1 MRLKMNVQS
10 ISNLLGTFNP
20 DWNSNINRN
29 YSGFMGL
36 GKGVRSLLDR
46 QTEQERYEKAQAD
59 KAEALEREEAR
70 YLNEQARKDREEAQR
85 QAEFRWRQDEA
96 EAARQFAREQQE
108 NQRAAQAQAVRDEVA
123 TAMNVYNVPE
133 MAEQLTKDDI
143 AKLSDLR
150 NKAMALNDPALVS
163 TLDNKLKE
171 VAAQVQS
178 NMARLEAQRQADL
191 RWKDYTQGRTIKKA
205 QEEDKE
211 SAKKQETKGWLT
223 GLRK

>member
-1 MRLKMNVQS
+1 MNVQS
-10 ISNLLGTFNP
+10 IQNLLGTFNP
-20 DWNSNINRN
+20 DWNTNINRN
-29 YSGFMGL
+29 YQGYRDF
-36 GKGVRSLLDR
+36 GKGIVNAMAR
-46 QTEQERYEKAQAD
+46 QEEQNRYEQAQAE
-59 KAEALEREEAR
+59 KAEAKEREEAR
-70 YLNEQARKDREEAQR
+70 YLEEQARKGREEAQR
-85 QAEFRWRQDEA
+85 QAEFKWRQDEA

-108 NQRAAQAQAVRDEVA
+108 NQRAAQAQSVRDEIA

-150 NKAMALNDPALVS
+150 NKAMTLNDPALVS

-178 NMARLEAQRQADL
+178 NMAKLEAQRQADL
-191 RWKDYTQGRTIKKA
+191 RWKGYTQGRTIKK
-205 QEEDKE
+205 DKE
-211 SAKKQETKGWLT
+211 DEVESEKKKASKSWLT